1 MAIKIRMFVDN
12 WSYND
17 FNTFLEAVT
26 SGDITVQYEM
36 ADKLLIGW
44 DYETPFEEG
53 IMGLSV
59 ADGAEVLRTILETL
73 QTVAEDLDID
83 DVTVD
88 FSKWN
93 TKRFLEFQTVRGA
106 ANHRK
111 VERMLREVTSVE
123 GLLADEE
130 LSFQD
135 GAKMMKALTETY
147 KRLITGKN

>member
-1 MAIKIRMFVDN
+1 MATRIRMFVDN
-12 WSYND
+12 WSYGD
-17 FNTFLEAVT
+17 FNAFLEAVN
-26 SGDITVQYEM
+26 SGNMAVQYEM

-44 DYETPFEEG
+44 DYETPVEDG
-53 IMGLSV
+53 IMALSV
-59 ADGAEVLRTILETL
+59 ADGAEVLRTIFETL
-73 QTVAEDLDID
+73 QVVAEDLDID
-83 DVTVD
+83 DVVVD

-93 TKRFLEFQTVRGA
+93 TKRFLEFSTAREA

-111 VERMLREVTSVE
+111 VERMLREVTQVKGTAS
-123 GLLADEE
+123 DEE